1 MSSWEVKVPKVV
13 DYEGRRREIAEAVW
27 RAVAR
32 RGMEAA
38 TVREIA
44 EEARFSTGVL
54 AHYFEDKDALIVHA
68 LHVSVERA
76 IGRMEERS
84 RGMVGLERLRA
95 VLGEALPL
103 DGERAEEL
111 RVWISFWARA
121 VNNPALAAE
130 QNRWYTLWRSGV
142 QTLIA
147 ECQREG
153 TIRPDLDARREAT
166 TLLALVDGIG
176 IQATFDPERLTPEE
190 QLATLDRHL
199 SRLVEGARR

>member
-13 DYEGRRREIAEAVW
+13 DHEGRRREIAEAVW

-32 RGMEAA
+32 RGMGAA

-44 EEARFSTGVL
+44 EEAGFSTGVL

-103 DGERAEEL
+103 DEERAEEL

-130 QNRWYTLWRSGV
+130 QNHWYALWRSGV

-147 ECQREG
+147 GCQREG
-153 TIRPDLDARREAT
+153 AIRPNLDAAQEAVA
-166 TLLALVDGIG
+166 LVALVDGISL
-176 IQATFDPERLTPEE
+176 QATFDPERLTPEE

-199 SRLVEGARR
+199 SWLAENAQR